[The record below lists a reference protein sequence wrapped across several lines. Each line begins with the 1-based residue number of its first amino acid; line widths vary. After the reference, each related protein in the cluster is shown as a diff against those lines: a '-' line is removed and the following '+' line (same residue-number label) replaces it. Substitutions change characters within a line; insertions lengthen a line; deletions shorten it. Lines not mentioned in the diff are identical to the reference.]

1 MTSVITLLLTKLNPV
16 DVMDNIIYNAI
27 TQYYAALCKL
37 GYYSYSEVFNLLV
50 LCFYRDYVF
59 HDYRGVL
66 SRKDYHVIER
76 ALNCLFGSTCLIPY
90 PDYLKMGKLHLGEIT
105 EIASRLKAVEDVE
118 VLKAFDAEG
127 TSESDIVI
135 VSDEE

>member
-1 MTSVITLLLTKLNPV
+1 
-16 DVMDNIIYNAI
+16 MDNIIFNAI

-37 GYYSYSEVFNLLV
+37 GYYSYNEVFKLLV

-59 HDYRGVL
+59 NDYRGVL
-66 SRKDYHVIER
+66 SRKDYYVIER

-105 EIASRLKAVEDVE
+105 EINNRLKAVEDVN

-127 TSESDIVI
+127 TSESDIII